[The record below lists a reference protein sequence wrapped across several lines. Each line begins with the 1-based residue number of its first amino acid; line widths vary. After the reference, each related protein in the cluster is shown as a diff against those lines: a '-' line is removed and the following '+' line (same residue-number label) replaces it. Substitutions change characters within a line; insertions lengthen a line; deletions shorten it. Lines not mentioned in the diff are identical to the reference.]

1 MKSYQHTLT
10 GFAGLLATA
19 TLCFSTAACGEE
31 KLPSLE
37 PSKLFAETEEA
48 IEEYYYF
55 PPGTGWTKS
64 GIYTAALTA
73 ADTGRDVQRP
83 GNRKMLVDYLESLPV
98 EDGSRRAKTYAAL
111 GALLRALPAG
121 YNSFT
126 KPESL
131 TWSRDPARGAG
142 VGLVIRME
150 QNGGFYAVDTLE
162 GSSSY
167 RAGMEPG
174 RYIAKIDDVPVKNM
188 DLEEV
193 VGRIRGPADTD
204 VLIEYDTGKSYNL
217 VRGEVSFRN
226 LLNASWELRDGAKA
240 EYIMLRSTLA
250 DTVGQ
255 VRGLISRIGARKA
268 IILDLRRLHHGD
280 YENCFGVANLFVR
293 TGSLG
298 GMRFKER
305 EPVEFVANSEKI
317 FGGQIYVILGEN
329 ASPFAEV
336 LAAALSVSP
345 EAKLIGA
352 RGSGR
357 AFVSQIRELTGGV
370 ELTLT
375 EGLVLGPN
383 GDALYQSGVPVDV
396 SIQAPPPKNP
406 PLAEPDSGDPVQ
418 AYLARE
424 LGL

>member
-1 MKSYQHTLT
+1 MKSYKKYLT
-10 GFAGLLATA
+10 TCVPVALA
-19 TLCFSTAACGEE
+19 FVAACGEE
-31 KLPSLE
+31 KLPPLNPE
-37 PSKLFAETEEA
+37 KLFAETEEA

-64 GIYTAALTA
+64 GIYTAAISA
-73 ADTGRDVQRP
+73 ANADSDIQRP
-83 GNRKMLVDYLESLPV
+83 GNRKLLVEYLQSLPA
-98 EDGSRRAKTYAAL
+98 EDGTRRTKTYAAL
-111 GALLRALPAG
+111 GALLSALPAG

-131 TWSRDPARGAG
+131 EWSRDPSRGAG

-150 QNGGFYAVDTLE
+150 QTGRFYAVDTLE

-174 RYIAKIDDVPVKNM
+174 RYISKIDGTSVKNM

-193 VGRIRGPADTD
+193 VGRIRGPADTE
-204 VLIEYDTGKSYNL
+204 VVIEYDTGKSYNL

-226 LLNASWELRDGAKA
+226 LLNASWELPGGAKA

-268 IILDLRRLHHGD
+268 LILDLRRLHHGD

-317 FGGQIYVILGEN
+317 FGGRLYIILGEN

-345 EAKLIGA
+345 EAKLVGA
-352 RGSGR
+352 RGGGR
-357 AFVSQIRELTGGV
+357 AFVSQIRELAGGV

-396 SIQAPPPKNP
+396 SIKSPPPKNP
-406 PLAEPDSGDPVQ
+406 PLAAPDLADPVQ